1 MPLLSGRYT
10 ASNGPLIQIG
20 AEPAWTIARTP
31 GRILQPVPADRVF
44 TALIDSGAT
53 MSCISASV
61 VSVLGIKPAG
71 MRQMGSASQSSVA
84 TNTYVV
90 DLAVVFPEYLGG
102 SQICWSS
109 STRQLQTADIRF
121 FLDATYFASVPL
133 LYTLTAIFRWLSERS

>member
-10 ASNGPLIQIG
+10 TSNGPLIQIG

-53 MSCISASV
+53 MMSCISASV
-61 VSVLGIKPAG
+61 VSALGIKPVG

-90 DLAVVFPEYLGG
+90 DLAVVFPEYTWWFANMLVFEYTPTPNCGHQILLGRDILC
-102 SQICWSS
+102 QCAF
-109 STRQLQTADIRF
+109 TLHADGHF
-121 FLDATYFASVPL
+121 SL
-133 LYTLTAIFRWLSERS
+133 AI